1 MSHLIRTL
9 VINLLV
15 DMTLG
20 DRAATALEVGDEF
33 GLVRKQPAPYDSAI
47 PSLRPMAWAVAVPQL
62 HFEQAIDKRRI
73 IVFIMYVRRWSTW
86 QRS

>member
-1 MSHLIRTL
+1 
-9 VINLLV
+9 
-15 DMTLG
+15 
-20 DRAATALEVGDEF
+20 
-33 GLVRKQPAPYDSAI
+33 
-47 PSLRPMAWAVAVPQL
+47 LRPMAWAVAVPQL